1 MAVFQAA
8 LVNEL
13 EKLYKKKKALVA
25 VLLALAVIVIGQLA
39 IVGVRSGF
47 GLRGA
52 GSVEFPM
59 LVLSVVVNTILP
71 LFTALVAIDSF
82 SGEFSQNSMRI
93 TLTRPVSRFKVFSA
107 KITAIVLFIMATLL
121 LLLVFSMLAGFIF
134 NTNSAT
140 LDSFTRTVFS
150 YVVSVLPM
158 IVLALGIVL
167 LANVFKSGISVF
179 FVSIVAFIVLQVLG
193 VLFSQYS
200 SLLMTTQLDWYN
212 LFLVNSFPVAK
223 IMRQFLIMLGSGL
236 MLFTAGFYLF
246 DKREF

>member
-8 LVNEL
+8 LINEI

-25 VLLALAVIVIGQLA
+25 ILLSLAVIVIGQLA

-59 LVLSVVVNTILP
+59 LVLSVVVNTIMP

-107 KITAIVLFIMATLL
+107 KISAIVLFILATLL
-121 LLLVFSMLAGFIF
+121 LLLIFSMVAGFIF

-140 LDSFTRTVFS
+140 LDSVARTVFS
-150 YVVSVLPM
+150 YILSLLPM
-158 IVLALGIVL
+158 VVLALGIVL
-167 LANVFKSGISVF
+167 LANFFKSGTSVF
-179 FVSIVAFIVLQVLG
+179 FVSILVFIVLKVLG

-200 SLLMTTQLDWYN
+200 SLFITTQLDWYN
-212 LFLVNSFPVAK
+212 LFLVNSFPVWK
-223 IMRQFLIMLGSGL
+223 IIRQFLIMLGSGI

-246 DKREF
+246 DKKEF

>member
-8 LVNEL
+8 LVNEI
-13 EKLYKKKKALVA
+13 EKLYKKKKVLVA
-25 VLLALAVIVIGQLA
+25 ILLSLAVILIGQLA

-71 LFTALVAIDSF
+71 LFTALVTIDSF

-93 TLTRPVSRFKVFSA
+93 MLTRPVSRFKIFTA
-107 KITAIVLFIMATLL
+107 KITAIALFILGALL
-121 LLLVFSMLAGFIF
+121 LLLVFSMLAGFVF

-140 LDSFTRTVFS
+140 LDSFVRTVFS
-150 YVVSVLPM
+150 YIVSLFPM
-158 IVLALGIVL
+158 IVLALAIVF
-167 LANVFKSGISVF
+167 LANIFKSGIAVF
-179 FVSIVAFIVLQVLG
+179 FVSILAFLAMKVLE

-200 SLLMTTQLDWYN
+200 SLFLTTQLDWYN
-212 LFLVNSFPVAK
+212 LFLVDSFPLGK
-223 IMRQFLIMLGSGL
+223 LLRQFLIMLGSAL

-246 DKREF
+246 DKKEF

>member
-8 LVNEL
+8 LVNEI
-13 EKLYKKKKALVA
+13 ERLYKKKKALVA
-25 VLLALAVIVIGQLA
+25 ILLSLAVIVIGQLA

-93 TLTRPVSRFKVFSA
+93 TLTRPVSRFKIFTA
-107 KITAIVLFIMATLL
+107 KIAAIVLFILATLL

-140 LDSFTRTVFS
+140 WDSVARTVFS
-150 YVVSVLPM
+150 YIVSLLPM
-158 IVLALGIVL
+158 VVLALGIVL

-179 FVSIVAFIVLQVLG
+179 FVSILAFIVLTVLG
-193 VLFSQYS
+193 VVFSQYS
-200 SLLMTTQLDWYN
+200 SLFITTQLDWYN
-212 LFLVNSFPVAK
+212 LFLVNSFPLGK
-223 IMRQFLIMLGSGL
+223 IIRQFLIMLGSGI

-246 DKREF
+246 DKKEF